1 MVESSFLLWAILI
14 IGGGFLLFQGMDK
27 RRITFLIIST
37 ILYSVSAFYSFS
49 FVDIV
54 GDAGVWVMVGLSL
67 IGLVVSFVY
76 SLYATVKY
84 TKQKAVEEW

>member
-1 MVESSFLLWAILI
+1 LN
-14 IGGGFLLFQGMDK
+14 
-27 RRITFLIIST
+27 
-37 ILYSVSAFYSFS
+37 

-67 IGLVVSFVY
+67 IGLVISFVY